1 LKQNFT
7 KKFLQ
12 KTFGENLCNKIFE
25 KNEKNVTTPWIGH
38 IKFTGDRREPSL
50 RSISDRRP
58 LPTCARS
65 GPRSQKH
72 RGKHR
77 KEKKKH
83 RRNCKKS
90 IYKDVEKIREQK
102 FERKILKEKNSGK
115 HFKNL

>member
-1 LKQNFT
+1 LGKIYAT
-7 KKFLQ
+7 KFLKRMK
-12 KTFGENLCNKIFE
+12 KTSLLLGSG
-25 KNEKNVTTPWIGH
+25 TS
-38 IKFTGDRREPSL
+38 SL
-50 RSISDRRP
+50 RATVGSPPYGRF
-58 LPTCARS
+58 PTAGPSPRARS

-90 IYKDVEKIREQK
+90 FYKDVEKIREQK